1 MILALVVALFS
12 GIFAVQNT
20 SPVTVNFL
28 GYTMESSLA
37 IVMLLTFSA
46 GSVVSLCVSI
56 PAMYMRQ
63 RRKQKQVTPLLRT
76 RKRFQIQGMAL
87 RILRLCNLVLCLNS
101 LRQNTRSL
109 P

>member
-1 MILALVVALFS
+1 MPLFMILALVVALFS

-46 GSVVSLCVSI
+46 GCIVSLCVSI
-56 PAMYMRQ
+56 PTMYMRQ
-63 RRKQKQVTPLLRT
+63 RRKQKQVTPSPSVPEAIADSEEGPKDPETL
-76 RKRFQIQGMAL
+76 
-87 RILRLCNLVLCLNS
+87 
-101 LRQNTRSL
+101 
-109 P
+109 